1 MRLVARHV
9 RTVYIHSHEHKPV
22 KSLEQH
28 LDNHLRTYRFASQ
41 GLKRTTACIAA
52 DHVVTATTRMTC
64 PR

>member
-22 KSLEQH
+22 KSLEQY
-28 LDNHLRTYRFASQ
+28 LDKPPTYRFASQ
-41 GLKRTTACIAA
+41 GPKRTTACIAA
-52 DHVVTATTRMTC
+52 DQVVTAATRMSC

>member
-28 LDNHLRTYRFASQ
+28 LDNHLPTGSH
-41 GLKRTTACIAA
+41 LKGSKEPLPVLLQIMWLQR
-52 DHVVTATTRMTC
+52 
-64 PR
+64 PPE

>member
-28 LDNHLRTYRFASQ
+28 LDKPPTYRFASQ
-41 GLKRTTACIAA
+41 GPKRTTACIAV
-52 DHVVTATTRMTC
+52 DHVVTAATRMTY